1 MPPGNRSSLGT
12 ISGLTPV
19 MARAVGSLLSAMTV
33 WEPLSPNQ
41 AQARFHATVGAIGL
55 GPILEGDPIQVPPAG
70 GADLL
75 ESSLRVLKTAPAP
88 IREWTLMAALDLA
101 LGSGTLPLAQ
111 NMALRMAAET
121 LGLPVDCLP
130 RLFHSKTGA
139 ELPDLWDPSD
149 PLAWKLRNTRRRA
162 TSGEATDWDDAGPYP
177 APPGSKKPGTDDP
190 RIARIK
196 ALALL
201 GLEEGVSQEEIK
213 KAYHRIS
220 QVHHPDH
227 YAELGPEA
235 MTEATQSF
243 QRIRAAYDFLLGE
256 RSS

>member
-1 MPPGNRSSLGT
+1 MPPGNPSSHGT

-19 MARAVGSLLSAMTV
+19 MARATSSLLSAMTV
-33 WEPLSPNQ
+33 WEPLSAHQ
-41 AQARFHATVGAIGL
+41 AQARFHATTGALGL
-55 GPILEGDPIQVPPAG
+55 GPFLEGDTVQVPPPG
-70 GADLL
+70 STDLL
-75 ESSLRVLKTAPAP
+75 ESSLRILKTAPAP
-88 IREWTLMAALDLA
+88 IREWALKAALDLA

-111 NMALRMAAET
+111 NMALRVVAET

-130 RLFHSKTGA
+130 RLFLSRTGA
-139 ELPDLWDPSD
+139 ELPELWDPSD
-149 PLAWKLRNTRRRA
+149 PAAWKLRNERRRQA
-162 TSGEATDWDDAGPYP
+162 SGKATDWDDAGPYP
-177 APPGSKKPGTDDP
+177 SPPGPKKPGTDDP

-201 GLEEGVSQEEIK
+201 GLEEGVPQEEIK

-243 QRIRAAYDFLLGE
+243 QRIKAAYDFLLGE
-256 RSS
+256 RGS